1 MAWTYYITDRKSC
14 PIPLIEN
21 IRHAIEAS
29 VDFIQIREKDLSTRE
44 LLSLAVQ
51 AAALAN
57 GHKTRLL
64 VNDRLDIA
72 LTARL
77 DGVHLAQ
84 SSVGSCLIRG
94 WMSSSEFLVGVST
107 HSIKEIWQAEDQG
120 ASFVTFG
127 PIFHTPSKAQYGE
140 PLGLAALQEAV
151 QEARIP
157 ILALGGIDS
166 NNYQDCLAQGVAG
179 IAAIRLFQDPRGF
192 PKSLV
197 ESVRN
202 FPPVQ
207 SS

>member
-14 PIPLIEN
+14 PIPLLEN

-29 VDFIQIREKDLSTRE
+29 VDFIQIREKDLSTRD
-44 LLSLAVQ
+44 LMSLAVQ
-51 AAALAN
+51 SATLAS
-57 GHKTRLL
+57 GYKTRGL

-84 SSVGSCLIRG
+84 SSVGSRLIRG

-107 HSIKEIWQAEDQG
+107 HSIKEIRQAEDQG

-151 QEARIP
+151 QGARIP
-157 ILALGGIDS
+157 IIALGGIDS
-166 NNYQDCLAQGVAG
+166 KNYQDCLTQGIAG
-179 IAAIRLFQDPRGF
+179 IAASRLFQEPSGF

-197 ESVRN
+197 ESVRD
-202 FPPVQ
+202 FSPV
-207 SS
+207 